1 MIHHVLNLQPVE
13 CWPCWPCLQEIG
25 HRNHIISL
33 PSIIIEQI
41 DTPQPQNLFSILLVY
56 RIYSKRGLADSGLSS
71 PSAHDLHGNGFQ
83 PEYQVKYS

>member
-56 RIYSKRGLADSGLSS
+56 RIYSFRACGQWTFFS
-71 PSAHDLHGNGFQ
+71 HDLHGNGFQ
-83 PEYQVKYS
+83 PGNQVKYS

>member
-13 CWPCWPCLQEIG
+13 CWPYLQQIG

-41 DTPQPQNLFSILLVY
+41 DTPQPQNLFSLLLVY
-56 RIYSKRGLADSGLSS
+56 RIYSFG
-71 PSAHDLHGNGFQ
+71 AHDLHGNGFQ
-83 PEYQVKYS
+83 PGNQVKYSWIVGISSSLWLNIE